1 MIIERDIST
10 FLHDNATWYPV
21 VSVTGPRQS
30 GKSTLVKELFPD
42 FKYVNLEDERT
53 YSFVTK
59 NPGDFIYEH
68 DEHIIIDEAQRAP
81 SIFNAIQVAS
91 DERGTVGQYVLSGS
105 QNFLLL
111 KNITQSLAGRV
122 GLIQLLP
129 FSFVE
134 ARRAR
139 PEISVDDF
147 TLQGGYPRTYTSP
160 IPLPVF
166 FRNYLRT
173 YIERDVNEYI
183 HASNLK
189 QFRTFLKLCAH
200 NAGNLLNVSRLA
212 KDVGIARQTVEA
224 WLSLLESSYIIF
236 RLPPY
241 YTNLRKRLVKT
252 SKLYFYDTG
261 LLCHL
266 LGIATPEQLRDSPQR
281 GAIFENM
288 IIQEAIK
295 HHNNKG
301 DEAQL
306 FFYRD
311 ESKVEI
317 DLIDA
322 TDMSTPQI
330 IEIKSSQTFQPRYMN
345 HLKMIGDAL
354 DIPVS
359 RRHLVMRGELS
370 MSVPEGNVVA
380 AKEWLTR

>member
-1 MIIERDIST
+1 MHTGENMIIERDIST
-10 FLHDNATWYPV
+10 FLHDNTTWYPV

-147 TLQGGYPRTYTSP
+147 TLQGGYPHTHTSP
-160 IPLPVF
+160 IPLSVF

-189 QFRTFLKLCAH
+189 QKLLH
-200 NAGNLLNVSRLA
+200 
-212 KDVGIARQTVEA
+212 
-224 WLSLLESSYIIF
+224 
-236 RLPPY
+236 
-241 YTNLRKRLVKT
+241 
-252 SKLYFYDTG
+252 
-261 LLCHL
+261 
-266 LGIATPEQLRDSPQR
+266 
-281 GAIFENM
+281 
-288 IIQEAIK
+288 
-295 HHNNKG
+295 
-301 DEAQL
+301 
-306 FFYRD
+306 
-311 ESKVEI
+311 
-317 DLIDA
+317 
-322 TDMSTPQI
+322 
-330 IEIKSSQTFQPRYMN
+330 
-345 HLKMIGDAL
+345 
-354 DIPVS
+354 
-359 RRHLVMRGELS
+359 
-370 MSVPEGNVVA
+370 
-380 AKEWLTR
+380 